1 VVRSQ
6 SPIFGEARGHSPG
19 RSPGYRWLVLSILT
33 AANLGLL
40 VVVSSGVPGAADVAA
55 PVTGH
60 LIGFGLAASL
70 ALIVRGWMPAVL
82 AAGIAATIGVHAWP
96 GLSRCCTAP
105 PAQAGPT
112 PAPSGATGQ
121 RLTVLAF
128 NTWDAVREYRSLAR
142 YLATAPAD
150 IVILSEF
157 EEAKRPL
164 LAEVKSSYPHQ
175 VSCAAGRDCALAL
188 LSRLPL
194 AESGVGTLDP
204 HGLDFVWGRLG
215 TSLTV
220 VGTHVQRP
228 SSDPHLH
235 IRQMADL
242 TDFVRRMDGSVVLAG
257 DFNNSLWSSTF
268 RRLRDATGLV
278 PTSFFTSTWP
288 AWPLP
293 LPQVALDHILVSA
306 DLAVLATGTGP
317 ALGSDH
323 LPVWA
328 QLRLAP
334 TLDRVPRQPSRVISR
349 LAAAGPHLGGQL
361 LADFGGEHVG
371 ARDLRR

>member
-1 VVRSQ
+1 
-6 SPIFGEARGHSPG
+6 
-19 RSPGYRWLVLSILT
+19 
-33 AANLGLL
+33 
-40 VVVSSGVPGAADVAA
+40 VS
-55 PVTGH
+55 GH

-70 ALIVRGWMPAVL
+70 ALIVRRWVPVVL
-82 AAGIAATIGVHAWP
+82 AAGIAATMGVHAWP
-96 GLSRCCTAP
+96 GLSGCCAPP
-105 PAQAGPT
+105 PAQAGQT
-112 PAPSGATGQ
+112 PAPSNATGQ

-128 NTWDAVREYRSLAR
+128 NTWDAIREYRSLAR

-164 LAEVKSSYPHQ
+164 LAEVKSFYPHQ

-204 HGLDFVWGRLG
+204 HGLDFVWARLG

-228 SSDPHLH
+228 SSDPQLH
-235 IRQMADL
+235 IRQMAAL

-317 ALGSDH
+317 ALDSDH

-334 TLDRVPRQPSRVISR
+334 TIDRAPPQPSRLISR
-349 LAAAGPHLGGQL
+349 LAAASPHLGRQL
-361 LADFGGEHVG
+361 LADLGGEHAG